1 MSDILKY
8 ETYLFISSTKL
19 IISVTTDLKKKIYQK
34 ELLIDDQIHLK
45 NFEKIDYFLN
55 QNIFT
60 IEKKFQNFIER
71 VTIILDL
78 NVFFSVKI
86 SVKKNNHNDYINL
99 KSLNHLLYEAKE
111 SCKKTIDQ
119 KKIIHMIINNFQ
131 IDDKSY
137 SLLPKDIKCQNY
149 SLDLELICLSENFLR
164 ELEIILKKYHISLN
178 RVVSAD
184 YIKDFCSTD
193 DRDIFLMAEMIVN
206 GHNPNEVIL
215 IDKPEKNEGF
225 FEKFFNFFN

>member
-1 MSDILKY
+1 
-8 ETYLFISSTKL
+8 
-19 IISVTTDLKKKIYQK
+19 
-34 ELLIDDQIHLK
+34 
-45 NFEKIDYFLN
+45 
-55 QNIFT
+55 
-60 IEKKFQNFIER
+60 
-71 VTIILDL
+71 
-78 NVFFSVKI
+78 
-86 SVKKNNHNDYINL
+86 
-99 KSLNHLLYEAKE
+99 
-111 SCKKTIDQ
+111 
-119 KKIIHMIINNFQ
+119 MIINNFQ